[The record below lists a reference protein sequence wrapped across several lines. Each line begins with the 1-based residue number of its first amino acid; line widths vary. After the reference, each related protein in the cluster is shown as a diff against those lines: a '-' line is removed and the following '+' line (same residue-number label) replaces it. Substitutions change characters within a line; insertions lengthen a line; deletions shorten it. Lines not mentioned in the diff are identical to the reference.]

1 MNELTVIVT
10 YYNEEEYIR
19 DCIRSLKNQRNQDF
33 NVIIVNDGSEDKA
46 TEILLEELETYDKK
60 VHIINFDKNK
70 GHAKARNKAIENVST
85 DYFMFLDADDQLAS
99 YAIGYYLKN
108 IDGMDALIA
117 PIYKFSLRKPQFIN
131 QNVVKVKKLNYET
144 NANSFLRKNSA
155 CNILFKTSIVKKYN
169 VKFNEEL
176 EIYTDNS
183 FLIDYAS
190 HVNEFIRIFNFPFY
204 YRGEVYDPFK
214 TKVLTEQEFDKLFVE
229 YTKSFFDSLKR
240 NKNKVHRKF
249 LIDKMKV
256 KIIKEFNPS
265 QIDIHSRYVKHS
277 NLLSKIAKELNF
289 PNLNEGKF
297 LFQLEMLLLRLK
309 KPKLGFKVNKFRK
322 YSRHI
327 KNIILRS
334 KSKNKSIYSL
344 FDSES
349 NVDDKLIVFE
359 TFGGKNYSDSPKYI
373 YEYMLKNYPDYKYVW
388 ILKDPSKSEIPGNPL
403 KIKKG
408 SLEYYKAYSKAKVWV
423 NNARLPLALNKKDNQ
438 KYIQTWHG
446 TPLKRLANDMKVVR
460 MPGTT
465 TPQYKRNFHMETSRW
480 DYLVS
485 PNHYS
490 SEIFES
496 AFWMDEE
503 RVLEIGYPR
512 NDLLVTHAN
521 DEELISKIRENVNIP
536 EGKKV
541 LMYAPTWRDDEF
553 IKKGQ
558 YLFELKINLE
568 NLYESIGD
576 EYVILLRMHYLISN
590 AIDLSGYE
598 NFAIDVSD
606 YDDISELYLITDA
619 LITDYSSVMFDFG
632 ILKRPQFF
640 FAYDIEKYD
649 KDLRGFYLDYVN
661 DLPGPIFGDP
671 FDLADSLKDVDLI
684 KESYQD
690 KIDEFYER
698 FCSLEHGESSRYIG
712 ELINEEIN
720 NK

>member
-33 NVIIVNDGSEDKA
+33 NVIIVNDGSEDKT
-46 TEILLEELETYDKK
+46 TEILLEELQTYDKE
-60 VHIINFDKNK
+60 VQIINFDKNK
-70 GHAKARNKAIENVST
+70 GHAKARNKAIENVNT

-117 PIYKFSLRKPQFIN
+117 PIYKFTLRKPQFIN

-190 HVNEFIRIFNFPFY
+190 HVNDFIRIFNFPFY

-265 QIDIHSRYVKHS
+265 QIDIQSRYVKHS
-277 NLLSKIAKELNF
+277 TLLSKIAKELNF

-327 KNIILRS
+327 KNIVLRS

-349 NVDDKLIVFE
+349 NVDDNLIVFE

-388 ILKDPSKSEIPGNPL
+388 ILKNPSKSEIPGNPL

-423 NNARLPLALNKKDNQ
+423 NNARLPLTLSKKENQ

-490 SEIFES
+490 SEIFVS

-521 DEELISKIRENVNIP
+521 DEEFISKIRENVNIP

-619 LITDYSSVMFDFG
+619 LITDYSSVMFDYG

-649 KDLRGFYLDYVN
+649 KDLRGFYLDYAN
-661 DLPGPIFGDP
+661 DLPGPIFDDP
-671 FDLADSLKDVDLI
+671 FDLADSLKDIDLI

-698 FCSLEHGESSRYIG
+698 FCSLEQGESSKYIG
-712 ELINEEIN
+712 ELINKEI
-720 NK
+720 KK

>member
-388 ILKDPSKSEIPGNPL
+388 ILKNPSKSEIPGNPL

-423 NNARLPLALNKKDNQ
+423 NNARLPLALNKKENQ

-661 DLPGPIFGDP
+661 DLPGPIFEDP

>member
-33 NVIIVNDGSEDKA
+33 NVIIVNDGSEDKS

-388 ILKDPSKSEIPGNPL
+388 ILKNPSKSEIPGNPL

-661 DLPGPIFGDP
+661 DLPGPIFEDP

-698 FCSLEHGESSRYIG
+698 FCSLEHGESSKYIG

>member
-33 NVIIVNDGSEDKA
+33 NVIIVNDGSEDKT

-144 NANSFLRKNSA
+144 NCNSFLRKNSA

-344 FDSES
+344 FDSE
-349 NVDDKLIVFE
+349 
-359 TFGGKNYSDSPKYI
+359 
-373 YEYMLKNYPDYKYVW
+373 
-388 ILKDPSKSEIPGNPL
+388 
-403 KIKKG
+403 
-408 SLEYYKAYSKAKVWV
+408 
-423 NNARLPLALNKKDNQ
+423 
-438 KYIQTWHG
+438 
-446 TPLKRLANDMKVVR
+446 
-460 MPGTT
+460 
-465 TPQYKRNFHMETSRW
+465 
-480 DYLVS
+480 
-485 PNHYS
+485 
-490 SEIFES
+490 
-496 AFWMDEE
+496 
-503 RVLEIGYPR
+503 
-512 NDLLVTHAN
+512 
-521 DEELISKIRENVNIP
+521 
-536 EGKKV
+536 
-541 LMYAPTWRDDEF
+541 
-553 IKKGQ
+553 
-558 YLFELKINLE
+558 
-568 NLYESIGD
+568 
-576 EYVILLRMHYLISN
+576 
-590 AIDLSGYE
+590 
-598 NFAIDVSD
+598 
-606 YDDISELYLITDA
+606 
-619 LITDYSSVMFDFG
+619 
-632 ILKRPQFF
+632 
-640 FAYDIEKYD
+640 
-649 KDLRGFYLDYVN
+649 
-661 DLPGPIFGDP
+661 
-671 FDLADSLKDVDLI
+671 
-684 KESYQD
+684 
-690 KIDEFYER
+690 
-698 FCSLEHGESSRYIG
+698 
-712 ELINEEIN
+712 
-720 NK
+720 

>member
-388 ILKDPSKSEIPGNPL
+388 ILKNPSKSEIPGNPL

-661 DLPGPIFGDP
+661 DLPGPIFEDP

-698 FCSLEHGESSRYIG
+698 FCSLEHGESSKYIG

>member
-1 MNELTVIVT
+1 
-10 YYNEEEYIR
+10 
-19 DCIRSLKNQRNQDF
+19 
-33 NVIIVNDGSEDKA
+33 
-46 TEILLEELETYDKK
+46 
-60 VHIINFDKNK
+60 
-70 GHAKARNKAIENVST
+70 
-85 DYFMFLDADDQLAS
+85 MFLDADDQLAS

-388 ILKDPSKSEIPGNPL
+388 ILKNPSKSEIPGNPL

-661 DLPGPIFGDP
+661 DLPGPIFEDP

-698 FCSLEHGESSRYIG
+698 FCSLEHGESSKYIG

>member
-60 VHIINFDKNK
+60 VQIINFDKNK
-70 GHAKARNKAIENVST
+70 GHAKARNKAIENVRT
-85 DYFMFLDADDQLAS
+85 EYFMFLDADDQLAS

-117 PIYKFSLRKPQFIN
+117 PIYKFTLRKPQFIN
-131 QNVVKVKKLNYET
+131 QNVVKIKKLNYET

-155 CNILFKTSIVKKYN
+155 CNILFKTSIVNKYK

-265 QIDIHSRYVKHS
+265 QIDIQSRYVKHS
-277 NLLSKIAKELNF
+277 TLLSKIAKELNF

-388 ILKDPSKSEIPGNPL
+388 ILKNPSKSEIPGNPL

-661 DLPGPIFGDP
+661 DLPGPIFEDP

-690 KIDEFYER
+690 KIDEFYDR
-698 FCSLEHGESSRYIG
+698 FCRLEQGESSKYIG
-712 ELINEEIN
+712 ELINKEIN

>member
-33 NVIIVNDGSEDKA
+33 NVIIVNDGSEDKT
-46 TEILLEELETYDKK
+46 TEILLEELQTYDKE
-60 VHIINFDKNK
+60 VQIINFDKNK
-70 GHAKARNKAIENVST
+70 GHAKARNKAIENVNT

-117 PIYKFSLRKPQFIN
+117 PIYKFTLRKPQFIN

-190 HVNEFIRIFNFPFY
+190 HVNDFIRIFNFPFY

-265 QIDIHSRYVKHS
+265 QIDIQSRYVKHS
-277 NLLSKIAKELNF
+277 TLLSKIAKELNF

-327 KNIILRS
+327 KNIVLRS

-349 NVDDKLIVFE
+349 NVDDNLIVFE

-388 ILKDPSKSEIPGNPL
+388 ILKNPSKSEIPGNPL

-423 NNARLPLALNKKDNQ
+423 NNARLPLTLSKKENQ

-521 DEELISKIRENVNIP
+521 HEEFISKIRENVNIP
-536 EGKKV
+536 KGKKV

-619 LITDYSSVMFDFG
+619 LITDYSSVMFDYG

-649 KDLRGFYLDYVN
+649 KDLRGFYLDYAN
-661 DLPGPIFGDP
+661 DLPGPIFDDP
-671 FDLADSLKDVDLI
+671 FDLADSLKDIDLI

-698 FCSLEHGESSRYIG
+698 FCSLEQGESSKYIG
-712 ELINEEIN
+712 ELINKEI
-720 NK
+720 KK